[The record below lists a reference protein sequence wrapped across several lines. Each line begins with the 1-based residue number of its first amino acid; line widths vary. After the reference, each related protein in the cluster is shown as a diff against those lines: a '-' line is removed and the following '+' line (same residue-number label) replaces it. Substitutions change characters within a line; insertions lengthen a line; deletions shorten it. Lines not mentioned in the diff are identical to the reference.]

1 MLFVNRAYIE
11 NIMILIRDA
20 YMDKIKAFNR
30 AKIEVMRSRQREAV
44 IWFAKSDL
52 SGKELIYQ
60 EKDVLNYV
68 GLSIVDAFNV

>member
-1 MLFVNRAYIE
+1 MNRAYIE

-20 YMDKIKAFNR
+20 YMDKKAFNR
-30 AKIEVMRSRQREAV
+30 AKIEVMIRKEGEAV
-44 IWFAKSDL
+44 IWFAKTDL

>member
-1 MLFVNRAYIE
+1 
-11 NIMILIRDA
+11 
-20 YMDKIKAFNR
+20 MDKKAFNR

-44 IWFAKSDL
+44 IWLAKTDL

-60 EKDVLNYV
+60 QKDVLNYV